1 MMTDIGTEMKKQEVS
16 WVSWDDRLTAA
27 TTTTVG
33 DAAAQVVYGAITP
46 EEFCEIFD
54 KALVENNG

>member
-1 MMTDIGTEMKKQEVS
+1 MTDIGTKMKEQTVS
-16 WVSWDDRLTAA
+16 WVSWDDKLTAA

-33 DAAAQVVYGAITP
+33 DAAAQLCYGTITP
-46 EEFCEIFD
+46 EEYCEIFD